1 MSISPSVFVGSPLK
15 HRAFSVYPP
24 TIGDMLEDYLMREY
38 LRIFT
43 ISQEDI
49 WDDRQ
54 ERGLPSDKD
63 CPTPF
68 DILIVQSGNP
78 GDPASHLIRTGL
90 EKLTRESVIVSPE
103 HRIILFKSE
112 GWEQVEDLQD
122 ARCIADNET
131 YFDFQNMV
139 RQAFGEEII
148 PPPEVEENPRLAAL
162 KAKMRQ
168 SKRLLKTAKRPDGL
182 SFSTSLNILCHLGL
196 GLNPINL
203 RQLPYASV
211 GPLIEMGIN
220 KERFMIDSIALATHA
235 DPKKIKPKSWIKNP
249 DD

>member
-1 MSISPSVFVGSPLK
+1 MSVSASVFIGSPLK

-24 TIGDMLEDYLMREY
+24 TVGDMLEDHFMNEY
-38 LRIFT
+38 SRLLT
-43 ISQEDI
+43 VSQEDI

-54 ERGLPSDKD
+54 DRGLPIDED

-68 DILIVQSGNP
+68 DVLMTQLGNP
-78 GDPASHLIRTGL
+78 EDPSSALIRAGF
-90 EKLTRESVIVSPE
+90 EKLTRESVIISPV
-103 HRIILFKSE
+103 HKIIIFESE

-122 ARCIADNET
+122 AHCIADNET

-139 RQAFGEEII
+139 RQAFGEEMI

-162 KAKMRQ
+162 KAKMRRG
-168 SKRLLKTAKRPDGL
+168 KRLLKTAKRPNGL
-182 SFSTSLNILCHLGL
+182 SFSTSLNVLCHLNL

-211 GPLIEMGIN
+211 GPLIEMGVN
-220 KERFMIDSIALATHA
+220 KERFITDSTALAAHA

-249 DD
+249 ES